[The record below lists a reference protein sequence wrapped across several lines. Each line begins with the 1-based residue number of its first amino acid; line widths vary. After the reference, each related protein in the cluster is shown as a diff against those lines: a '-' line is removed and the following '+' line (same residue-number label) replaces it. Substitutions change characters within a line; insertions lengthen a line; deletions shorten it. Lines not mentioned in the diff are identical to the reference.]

1 MSAEIAPS
9 IRRELRPGEERTGM
23 IIRISADGP
32 RGRITV
38 DVPESVRAALKIA
51 SVKQRCSQGDITTEA
66 LIRFFSAPV
75 GSYPPRTSS
84 KGGKRE

>member
-1 MSAEIAPS
+1 
-9 IRRELRPGEERTGM
+9 M

-32 RGRITV
+32 RGKVTV
-38 DVPESVRAALKIA
+38 YIPETVRAALKMA
-51 SVKQRCSQGDITTEA
+51 SIERRCTQGDITTEA

-84 KGGKRE
+84 KGGKGQ